1 MKSNIHKLGQKVLK
15 LLKNHNKILI
25 IPTSHNALNQIDV
38 ALKRIGIHGDPK
50 WTPRLARN
58 TGTETSYE
66 KREYKS
72 DINKRTQL
80 LADFSNN
87 LQSGWQA
94 TVAVI
99 KTDDKYIAQVHNHDC
114 DVPTNAHIIFKG

>member
-38 ALKRIGIHGDPK
+38 ALNRIGIKGDPS
-50 WTPRLARN
+50 WTPRLAHN

-66 KREYKS
+66 KREHKS

-80 LADFSNN
+80 LADFSGN
-87 LQSGWQA
+87 LRSGWQA
-94 TVAVI
+94 TVAVV
-99 KTDDKYIAQVHNHDC
+99 KTDDKCNAQVHNHDC
-114 DVPTNAHIIFKG
+114 GVPSNAHIVFKG

>member
-15 LLKNHNKILI
+15 LLKTHNKILI
-25 IPTSHNALNQIDV
+25 IPSSHNALNQIDV
-38 ALKRIGIHGDPK
+38 ALNRIGIHGDPT

-58 TGTETSYE
+58 TGTENSYD

-80 LADFSNN
+80 LADFSDN
-87 LQSGWQA
+87 LQSGCQA
-94 TVAVI
+94 TVAVL
-99 KTDDKYIAQVHNHDC
+99 KHKDKYIAQVHNHDC
-114 DVPTNAHIIFKG
+114 DVPPNAHIVFKG

>member
-38 ALKRIGIHGDPK
+38 ALNRIGIKGDPS

-80 LADFSNN
+80 LADFSND
-87 LQSGWQA
+87 LQSGCQA
-94 TVAVI
+94 TVAVV
-99 KTDDKYIAQVHNHDC
+99 KTDNKCNAQVHNHDC
-114 DVPTNAHIIFKG
+114 DVPSNAHIVF